1 MTSTGAQI
9 GARRE
14 RLRRFRHVVPPKR
27 QVKRPDVMLSR
38 VEIYTRTGDGG
49 STALYF
55 GGRVSKADP
64 IIECLGDVD
73 ETVTALGVA
82 RALCHDA
89 ELAARLLALQRDLF
103 VLGADLCVPEQ
114 TGRPD
119 ALRMPEEAAAELE
132 ALIDRLDAE
141 LDPLRNFILPG
152 GTPAAA
158 HFHLARTICRR
169 AERKLVLLNGAEP
182 IGPRLIRYLNRL
194 SDLLF
199 VLARVENA
207 RRGQTEITWDGRS

>member
-1 MTSTGAQI
+1 MASKP
-9 GARRE
+9 R
-14 RLRRFRHVVPPKR
+14 
-27 QVKRPDVMLSR
+27 
-38 VEIYTRTGDGG
+38 IYTRTGDDGTTGLG
-49 STALYF
+49 SGA
-55 GGRVSKADP
+55 RVRKDSLRIDAY
-64 IIECLGDVD
+64 GTVD
-73 ETVTALGVA
+73 ELNCALGVA
-82 RALCHDA
+82 
-89 ELAARLLALQRDLF
+89 LAAGPDAALIDPVRKIQRDLF